1 MTFSSERSVNSMA
14 ERVSKSDFAEKVLNF
29 PGLALVDFYSDT
41 CVPCKRMV
49 PVITAVE
56 SDYPEGLLVAKVN
69 VAFDSELVEEYNVT
83 SAPTFLFFKNGEEV
97 ERFSGVLKKD
107 ELEAKINSHL

>member
-1 MTFSSERSVNSMA
+1 MA

-49 PVITAVE
+49 PILAAVE
-56 SDYPEGLLVAKVN
+56 SDNPEGLFVANVN
-69 VAFDSELVEEYNVT
+69 VAYESELVEKYKIT
-83 SAPTFLFFKNGEEV
+83 AAPTFVLFKNGSEV
-97 ERFSGVLKKD
+97 ERFSGALKKE
-107 ELEAKINSHL
+107 ELEEKIYSHL